1 MNKILPIIL
10 VVVLSGCT
18 ANSAMER
25 AMKYLQEYDMEESK
39 CRLNKSTMVK
49 YVNCMDSLKK
59 KQNQHRI
66 ENIPWYKS
74 TSDSYRVF
82 FTYDRV
88 RKLEKKYHTIIA
100 EEVDAGRA
108 SRVKAE
114 LEMIEIT
121 NILYAE
127 EADKFNQARGIA
139 QQQSNNQFMKSLL
152 LLDIY
157 SKAIERTTPKAPQ
170 TIIVPKY

>member
-1 MNKILPIIL
+1 MNKIFTLIL

-25 AMKYLQEYDMEESK
+25 AMKYQQEYDMEESQ
-39 CRLNKSTMVK
+39 CRLNESTMVE

-59 KQNQHRI
+59 KQNQHRFI
-66 ENIPWYKS
+66 ENIPWYSS

-82 FTYDRV
+82 FTHDRV
-88 RKLEKKYHTIIA
+88 RKLEKKYHMVIA

-114 LEMIEIT
+114 LEMVKIT
-121 NILYAE
+121 NLLYAE
-127 EADKFNQARGIA
+127 EAAKFNQARGIA

-157 SKAIERTTPKAPQ
+157 SKAIERTTPKQ
-170 TIIVPKY
+170 QIIIPPRY